1 MHKYSLTSSQVRK
14 AVNTEA
20 YIRISKY
27 TQLLIAHREKITFCV
42 CVFLSWYHRDSL
54 RSCSLW
60 TDSCTV
66 CYRYIHKKF
75 NPPVTS
81 RWVYDRTTRNH
92 FRERKEHASNHGK
105 KSIDVC
111 FHSLQKSCLLHVARY
126 TCSRWLVLSDVTI
139 FFTQTNAKVAL
150 LCHITLVRPWRFCY

>member
-1 MHKYSLTSSQVRK
+1 M
-14 AVNTEA
+14 E
-20 YIRISKY
+20 I
-27 TQLLIAHREKITFCV
+27 LLR
-42 CVFLSWYHRDSL
+42 YRP
-54 RSCSLW
+54 LW
-60 TDSCTV
+60 TDSCNA
-66 CYRYIHKKF
+66 CYRYMHKKF

-111 FHSLQKSCLLHVARY
+111 FHSLQKSCLLRVARY

-139 FFTQTNAKVAL
+139 FLAQTNVWTTP
-150 LCHITLVRPWRFCY
+150 LCHITLASMTFLLLNIFASCVIDVFHITLMFNIMVGSQIKIEE